1 MARFSWP
8 YEYEFR
14 YDLPKTRVGKIA
26 YNVLIHEEKMKRN
39 NKDFESS
46 EVLLEQVED
55 ESTSDELLD
64 KMKKDK

>member
-1 MARFSWP
+1 M
-8 YEYEFR
+8 
-14 YDLPKTRVGKIA
+14 
-26 YNVLIHEEKMKRN
+26 IHEEKMKRN
-39 NKDFESS
+39 NNSFEPS